1 MKSINT
7 SGSKP
12 DWENSLLNDITF
24 IKQKKRY
31 PLNKKTLTPA
41 SISAVV
47 WVLLLRGGFLLAM
60 GVKNHNQYVS
70 WVMYSAV
77 LLLIVLVFYQYY
89 RILKFDSIPTK
100 YSPDKNMEMLKRFF
114 TTNNLAFTRHD
125 EAPEVFMIISRNLH
139 NNPNKEHREVMVFI
153 ADDKK
158 ILVNSH
164 FTGSRFSVT
173 PPSRNYRKM
182 SNELKRWLD
191 THMDKV
197 DNKEVSVKGF

>member
-89 RILKFDSIPTK
+89 RILKFDSFPTK

-153 ADDKK
+153 ADDEK